1 MNSLKSS
8 LGPLAI
14 RFCTTLCSFFLS
26 TAYDVRVTDEL
37 AEPASSTGLSKDI
50 FGGHVLIKRET
61 GAGWRLARSVSG
73 S

>member
-8 LGPLAI
+8 LVPLAI
-14 RFCTTLCSFFLS
+14 RFCTTLCFFFLS